1 MMGSIGLTV
10 GLIGYCLFGIIELL
24 STIKYQT
31 VRCAKICVA
40 TPGGEWIERD
50 INYMHRCWLVTLCII
65 H

>member
-31 VRCAKICVA
+31 VRCAKMGIA
-40 TPGGEWIERD
+40 TNLALLSGSRIAWNLI
-50 INYMHRCWLVTLCII
+50 YKHRC
-65 H
+65 